1 MTTTDVRTPA
11 VDQRTQPPRGS
22 HPGRWRVQPSSVAIA
37 VVLWGYAA
45 MVLGPLLLVV
55 INSLRPTSEIFADP
69 IALPERVSLDS
80 YVTAWTDA
88 NFGRYFFNSLGIT
101 VAAVALATTVSVLAA
116 YPLGRYRFRGSTLL
130 SLFFLSGLML
140 PFRLA
145 ILPLFLMLDTL
156 NLVDTRTGLVLVY
169 AATGIPFSVFIL
181 TAFFRQLPGD
191 LSDAASID
199 GAGEFQIFSRVML
212 PLVRPALSTV
222 MVFQFVPLWNDFFF
236 PLVLLRSSDKWTL
249 PVGMTRF
256 FGEFQTD
263 WSTLFAGLLI
273 ATLPLIVLF
282 LVATKQII
290 SGLTAGIGKM

>member
-1 MTTTDVRTPA
+1 VTMTDVRAPA
-11 VDQRTQPPRGS
+11 LDAGTRSPRG
-22 HPGRWRVQPSSVAIA
+22 PRPRRWRVRPSSVAIG

-45 MVLGPLLLVV
+45 LVLAPLLLVV
-55 INSLRPTSEIFADP
+55 VNSLRPTSEIFADP
-69 IALPERVSLDS
+69 IALPEQVSFDS
-80 YVTAWTDA
+80 YATAWTDA
-88 NFGRYFFNSLGIT
+88 NFSRYFFNSLGIT
-101 VAAVALATTVSVLAA
+101 VAAVALATTVAVLAA

-145 ILPLFLMLDTL
+145 ILPLFLMLDAL

>member
-1 MTTTDVRTPA
+1 VTTTDERAPA
-11 VDQRTQPPRGS
+11 LDAGPRSPRG
-22 HPGRWRVQPSSVAIA
+22 PRPRRWRVRPSSVAIG

-45 MVLGPLLLVV
+45 LVLAPLLLVV
-55 INSLRPTSEIFADP
+55 VNSLRPTSEIFADP
-69 IALPERVSLDS
+69 VALPEQVSLDS
-80 YVTAWTDA
+80 YATAWTDA

-101 VAAVALATTVSVLAA
+101 VAAVALATTVAVLAA

>member
-1 MTTTDVRTPA
+1 VTTTDERAPA
-11 VDQRTQPPRGS
+11 LDAGPRS
-22 HPGRWRVQPSSVAIA
+22 PRRPRPRRWRVRPSSVAIG

-45 MVLGPLLLVV
+45 LVLAPLLLVV
-55 INSLRPTSEIFADP
+55 VNSLRPTSEIFADP
-69 IALPERVSLDS
+69 VALPEQVSLDS
-80 YVTAWTDA
+80 YATAWTDA

-101 VAAVALATTVSVLAA
+101 VAAVALATTVAVLAA

>member
-1 MTTTDVRTPA
+1 MTATELRPHAGSATARPRPPA
-11 VDQRTQPPRGS
+11 RR
-22 HPGRWRVQPSSVAIA
+22 RRRVTPSSLIIG
-37 VVLWGYAA
+37 VVLWGYA
-45 MVLGPLLLVV
+45 VVVIGPLLLVV
-55 INSLRPTSEIFADP
+55 VNSLRPTAEIFADP
-69 IALPERVSLDS
+69 VALPERVSLES
-80 YVTAWTDA
+80 YATAWTDA

-101 VAAVALATTVSVLAA
+101 IAAVALATTVSVLAA
-116 YPLGRYRFRGSTLL
+116 YPLGRYRFRGSSFL

-145 ILPLFLMLDTL
+145 ILPLFLLLDTL

-181 TAFFRQLPGD
+181 SAFFRQLPGD
-191 LSDAASID
+191 LSDAAAID

-236 PLVLLRSSDKWTL
+236 PLVLLRSSEKWTL

-273 ATLPLIVLF
+273 ATLPLVVLF
-282 LVATKQII
+282 LAATKQIVA
-290 SGLTAGIGKM
+290 GLTAGIGKM

>member
-1 MTTTDVRTPA
+1 VTTTEVRAPA
-11 VDQRTQPPRGS
+11 RETATRSPRG
-22 HPGRWRVQPSSVAIA
+22 PRPRRWRVSPSSVAIG

-45 MVLGPLLLVV
+45 LVLAPLLLVV
-55 INSLRPTSEIFADP
+55 VNSLRPTSEIFADP
-69 IALPERVSLDS
+69 VALPEQVSFDS
-80 YVTAWTDA
+80 YATAWTDA

-101 VAAVALATTVSVLAA
+101 VAAVALATTVAVLAA

-145 ILPLFLMLDTL
+145 ILPLFLMLDAL